1 MERGCSSEVEE
12 KAAAVCG
19 SMEDE
24 QRVSEHAGMRK

>member
-12 KAAAVCG
+12 KVAAVCG

-24 QRVSEHAGMRK
+24 QRDSEHAGMRK